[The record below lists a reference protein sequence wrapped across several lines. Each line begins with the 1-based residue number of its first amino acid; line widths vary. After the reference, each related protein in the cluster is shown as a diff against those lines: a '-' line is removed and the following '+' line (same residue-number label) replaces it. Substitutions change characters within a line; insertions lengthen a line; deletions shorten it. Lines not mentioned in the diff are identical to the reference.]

1 MNCIKSNKGFSL
13 VEILVAV
20 SIIGIISAIA
30 IPAFQDYRANASKVA
45 GDTSIG
51 NVARAFQNCLVLKDI
66 SECRSLSGIGVTCA
80 DCDTSTTGDK
90 FCAQIEKKVGGD
102 TFRACVDFDGA
113 DLVGRAYGGKLFENI
128 KLCHEAATGTGNR
141 SGDAFSKRA
150 MAGAVEC
157 TAVTPTCHTSA
168 TKTDGAG
175 ANVLTTTYTCEN
187 VDIAKAVCASG
198 ACSR

>member
-45 GDTSIG
+45 
-51 NVARAFQNCLVLKDI
+51 
-66 SECRSLSGIGVTCA
+66 
-80 DCDTSTTGDK
+80 
-90 FCAQIEKKVGGD
+90 GD